1 MSIRTRNLGA
11 LKSQAA
17 ELPKQIARY
26 EQQGRQADAD
36 RCRSVLA
43 QTRAEIERRENLA
56 VRSKTEGETL

>member
-17 ELPKQIARY
+17 ELPGQITRY
-26 EQQGRQADAD
+26 EQKGRQADAD

-43 QTRAEIERRENLA
+43 QTRAEIERRENAA
-56 VRSKTEGETL
+56 VKAREVQP